1 MPTTLSQSLPG
12 FMRQAIRFLLPVDG
26 TTCGSPLT
34 DDPIPLF
41 CASCWGPILSL
52 AHSSCARCDR
62 PVASPVET
70 AQGPNHVCQSCAERP
85 LSYAR
90 TCTLYPYL
98 LFHLSKT
105 PSAYSNTEERLRWLH
120 HLPIS

>member
-1 MPTTLSQSLPG
+1 MLTTLSQSLPG
-12 FMRQAIRFLLPVDG
+12 FMRQAIRFLIPVD
-26 TTCGSPLT
+26 CAAYGSPLT

-41 CASCWGPILSL
+41 CASCWGTLSSL
-52 AHSSCARCDR
+52 THSNCACCDR
-62 PVASPVET
+62 PFASPVAT
-70 AQGPNHVCQSCAERP
+70 VHSPNHVCQSCAKHP
-85 LSYAR
+85 PSYTR

-120 HLPIS
+120 HLPVS